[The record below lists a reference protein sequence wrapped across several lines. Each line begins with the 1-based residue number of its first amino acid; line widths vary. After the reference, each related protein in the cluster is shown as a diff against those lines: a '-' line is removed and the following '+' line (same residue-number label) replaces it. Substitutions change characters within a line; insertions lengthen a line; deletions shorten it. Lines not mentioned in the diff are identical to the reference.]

1 MWVDTAHPQNGREP
15 RIANKFKA
23 IRDIASFKDE
33 GLAALTRD
41 AEAMLEAT
49 SQAALTR
56 DAEAMLEAMSQ
67 AALTRDAEAMLEA
80 TSQIDKIAQEILSK
94 LQKPTSEH
102 AESEDH

>member
-23 IRDIASFKDE
+23 IRDLASFKDE
-33 GLAALTRD
+33 GL
-41 AEAMLEAT
+41 
-49 SQAALTR
+49 AALTR

>member
-23 IRDIASFKDE
+23 IRDLASFKDE
-33 GLAALTRD
+33 GL
-41 AEAMLEAT
+41 
-49 SQAALTR
+49 
-56 DAEAMLEAMSQ
+56 